1 MSVQTL
7 HLGQLGGLWGWLG
20 LCGVEKKSINE
31 ARETGWRGALQNS
44 GGAADMASWLLAKS

>member
-1 MSVQTL
+1 MSL
-7 HLGQLGGLWGWLG
+7 LYLGQLEWVVGMVGVVR
-20 LCGVEKKSINE
+20 VEKKSINE

>member
-1 MSVQTL
+1 MSL
-7 HLGQLGGLWGWLG
+7 LYLGQLEGVVR
-20 LCGVEKKSINE
+20 VEKKSINE

>member
-1 MSVQTL
+1 MSL
-7 HLGQLGGLWGWLG
+7 LYLGQLEGVVWVVR
-20 LCGVEKKSINE
+20 VEKKSINE

>member
-1 MSVQTL
+1 MSL
-7 HLGQLGGLWGWLG
+7 LYLGQLEWVVGVVR
-20 LCGVEKKSINE
+20 VEKKSINE